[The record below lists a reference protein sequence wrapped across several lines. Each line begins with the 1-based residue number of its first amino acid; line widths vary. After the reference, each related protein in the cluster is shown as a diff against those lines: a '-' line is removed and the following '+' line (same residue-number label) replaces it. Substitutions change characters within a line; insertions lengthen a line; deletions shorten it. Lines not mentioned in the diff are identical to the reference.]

1 MTSEAAPAERSR
13 TRAPLRFAL
22 AALSLAFVLAA
33 CDREPPTDPAVA
45 PTDATAAE
53 STPAA
58 PIAPAAPV
66 VAPTPSSSTPVEST
80 PAAIPAATPARA
92 ALEAFAGS
100 SPWEAF
106 SGIAGVIWNDA
117 EPVPTPGALGAEDAR
132 SRSGKLA
139 WTETAPT
146 PAGIEP
152 EREAGITLVG
162 REAVESLAFRKFR
175 PATDYDAAIRA
186 QVGDDVAL
194 TLIADGCARIF
205 GTRRAN
211 ARGTAFYEV
220 RIGDRP
226 PVYLEGNADRDGG
239 KLGPGFTTYEFT
251 RTRPDARIADMG
263 CVAR

>member
-1 MTSEAAPAERSR
+1 MTFDAAPAETSR
-13 TRAPLRFAL
+13 THAPSRLAL
-22 AALSLAFVLAA
+22 AALSLAFALAA
-33 CDREPPTDPAVA
+33 CDREPSTEAAVA
-45 PTDATAAE
+45 PTEAAAAQSS

-58 PIAPAAPV
+58 TTAEPV
-66 VAPTPSSSTPVEST
+66 ATPVPPPAT
-80 PAAIPAATPARA
+80 PAEATPAATPARA
-92 ALEAFAGS
+92 ALEIFAA
-100 SPWEAF
+100 SPAWDAF
-106 SGIAGVIWNDA
+106 SGVAGVTWNDA
-117 EPVPTPGALGAEDAR
+117 EPMPAPGALGAEDAR
-132 SRSGKLA
+132 SRAGKLP
-139 WTETAPT
+139 WTDTAPT

-175 PATDYDAAIRA
+175 PSTDYDAAIRA
-186 QVGDDVAL
+186 QAGDDIAL
-194 TLIADGCARIF
+194 TLIADGCARVF